1 MYFKRRKTAQN
12 NLLLVSILVTLV
24 ISLFLVYNA
33 SSTYAYN
40 YFGSSYY
47 FLVNQFIWVC
57 VGLLAFFFVQILP
70 FETFKKTSFL
80 LYVIAVVFLLLVLI
94 PSPFSVEVYGA
105 RRWLVLNPEPF
116 PAIPF
121 LGRLSFQPAEFAKLA
136 TCLVL
141 PLVFL
146 STREKASTGSVA
158 KLAGYFLL
166 PALLILVEPDLKDAL
181 ILCIVGASIIFA
193 GGIDFKYFLYAIPI
207 ALFLLLMSILLSPYR
222 LERVKTYFSADH
234 SDESS
239 YHAKQLNIALGS
251 GGVFGVGVGKSRQ
264 KNEYLP
270 EVVGDS
276 IFAIFGEEFGF
287 IGSTLLV
294 FLISLVFYSIYKSTL
309 IITDMYER
317 LFSVGVLS
325 WYGAQAFLN
334 MGSISG
340 LIPLTGVPLP
350 LISYGGSSLLFML
363 TALAIVYKY
372 SKS

>member
-12 NLLLVSILVTLV
+12 NLLLVSILITLV
-24 ISLFLVYNA
+24 ISLFLVYNS

-47 FLVNQFIWVC
+47 FLINQFIWVC
-57 VGLLAFFFVQILP
+57 VGLAAFFFVQILP
-70 FETFKKTSFL
+70 FEIFKKTSFL
-80 LYVIAVVFLLLVLI
+80 LYIVAIVFLLVVLI
-94 PSPFSVEVYGA
+94 PSPFSLEVYGA

-146 STREKASTGSVA
+146 STSNKGSTSSVV

-166 PALLILVEPDLKDAL
+166 PAFLILVEPDLKDAL
-181 ILCIVGASIIFA
+181 ILCVVGASIIFA
-193 GGIDFKYFLYAIPI
+193 GGVDFKYFLYAIPI
-207 ALFLLLMSILLSPYR
+207 GLLLLLMSIMFSPYR
-222 LERVKTYFSADH
+222 LERVKTYFAADH

-239 YHAKQLNIALGS
+239 YHSKQLNIALGS

-325 WYGAQAFLN
+325 WYGSQAFLN

>member
-1 MYFKRRKTAQN
+1 MYIKRRKTAKN
-12 NLLLVSILVTLV
+12 NLLLVSILVTLA

-47 FLVNQFIWVC
+47 FLINQFVWVC
-57 VGLLAFFFVQILP
+57 VGLLAFFLVQILP
-70 FETFKKTSFL
+70 FGAFKKISFL
-80 LYVIAVVFLLLVLI
+80 MYVTSIIFLVIVLI
-94 PSPFSVEVYGA
+94 PNPFSLEVYGA
-105 RRWLVLNPEPF
+105 RRWIVLNPKPF
-116 PAIPF
+116 PILPL
-121 LGRLSFQPAEFAKLA
+121 LGRLSFQPAEFTKLA
-136 TCLVL
+136 TALTL

-146 STREKASTGSVA
+146 SAREKTSLGAIA

-166 PALLILVEPDLKDAL
+166 PALLILIEPDLKDAL
-181 ILCIVGASIIFA
+181 ILCVLGASIIFA
-193 GGIDFKYFLYAIPI
+193 GGVEFKYFLYAIPVGM
-207 ALFLLLMSILLSPYR
+207 LLLIFSILFSPYR
-222 LERVKTYFSADH
+222 MERVKTYFSSKH
-234 SDESS
+234 SGESS

-251 GGVFGVGVGKSRQ
+251 GGIFGVGVGKSRQ

-287 IGSTLLV
+287 IGSTLMV
-294 FLISLVFYSIYKSTL
+294 FLITLVFYSIYRSTL
-309 IITDMYER
+309 MITDMYER
-317 LFSVGVLS
+317 LFSIGVLS
-325 WYGAQAFLN
+325 WYGTQAFLN